1 MLDALVYSSVWLAL
15 AAAALLAAAAQGM
28 VVTPPIAAFGLAFAG
43 TLVVYNVDRLRDLD
57 RDRATAPDRSAFVAA
72 HERTLQGLTAVAA
85 LASLAFTVAAGVDA
99 LWVLT
104 PVLVVGLAH
113 RRLKRFAWLKS
124 AYLTAAWLA
133 VVVGLPAAL
142 GRGPRDAGWV
152 ALVIGGAIF
161 ANAIASNLRDQEAAT
176 VRVGPGASLLVARAL
191 AAAAGAAA
199 LAGPAAVRPLVAIPL
214 ATLLVL
220 ARFRPSERYG
230 LVAVDGALLAGALTA
245 LALR

>member
-15 AAAALLAAAAQGM
+15 ASAALLAAAAQSMG
-28 VVTPPIAAFGLAFAG
+28 VAPPGAALGLAFAG

-72 HERTLQGLTAVAA
+72 HERALQGLTAAAA
-85 LASLAFTVAAGVDA
+85 LASLAFAVVAGVGA
-99 LWVLT
+99 LLVLT
-104 PVLVVGLAH
+104 PVLVVGLAN
-113 RRLKRFAWLKS
+113 RRLKRFAWVKS

-142 GRGPRDAGWV
+142 GRDPRDAGWV

-161 ANAIASNLRDQEAAT
+161 ANAIASNLRDREAAT
-176 VRVGPGASLLVARAL
+176 VRVGPRASLLAACAL
-191 AAAAGAAA
+191 AAAASAAA
-199 LAGPAAVRPLVAIPL
+199 LAGPASVRPLAAVPL

-230 LVAVDGALLAGALTA
+230 MVAVDGALLAGGLTA
-245 LALR
+245 LALG